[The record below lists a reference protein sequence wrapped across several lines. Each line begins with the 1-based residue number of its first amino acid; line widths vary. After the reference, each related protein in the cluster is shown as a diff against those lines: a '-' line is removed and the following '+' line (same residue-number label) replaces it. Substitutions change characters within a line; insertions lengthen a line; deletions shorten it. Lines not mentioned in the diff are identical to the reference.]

1 MAPVD
6 PTGPWAPVAPVGLV
20 ESGGPMKLLVVMA
33 MGLVVGTMGSSSAA
47 VEVEAES
54 TQKPAVSP
62 A

>member
-1 MAPVD
+1 
-6 PTGPWAPVAPVGLV
+6 
-20 ESGGPMKLLVVMA
+20 MKLLVVMA